1 MKQCF
6 SFFPIFQVEN
16 VISIIPYHKRNLRQ
30 RGVGGKVLVF
40 CILNFRNHSFHEVVQ
55 LQIRHTAGIFV
66 KWELFL
72 SRHFTR
78 GRKSG
83 RFFLTS
89 SFPSRVYKPL
99 DVSCLNIWFNF
110 YKLWNKGSPINNSPI
125 WGMSF
130 SKLKRKSFHI
140 RTSIIK

>member
-1 MKQCF
+1 METMLFIFPQF
-6 SFFPIFQVEN
+6 SGG
-16 VISIIPYHKRNLRQ
+16 KRNFHNSISQKKLKTMRCWWK
-30 RGVGGKVLVF
+30 GIGILH
-40 CILNFRNHSFHEVVQ
+40 LNFRNHSFHEVVQ
-55 LQIRHTAGIFV
+55 LQIRHTAGISV

-78 GRKSG
+78 GRKLG

-125 WGMSF
+125 WGMPF
-130 SKLKRKSFHI
+130 SKLNAKFFISEPV
-140 RTSIIK
+140 